1 MRAKKGEAKRKKK
14 EAKRRGSSSHFLR
27 FGVVWRRGVVVLA
40 VEGHTVHCVSHDVT
54 YSSIVYIS
62 SRIKNRT
69 RRKRRRQREMA
80 SVVAA
85 ATLTTLASLF
95 YASNSTLSSTNN
107 NSRNNSFA
115 VHNAPS
121 GVPPNDNKENDA
133 DDDDWQLSEQPRTY
147 GETASRLAKIVR
159 IGWTDALSILKI
171 WRVDHLLAIR
181 QLANRDCQDEIADA
195 VINIGKGKRITTGN
209 VSRRTSRNTK
219 VSSQTGNGG
228 TNGC

>member
-1 MRAKKGEAKRKKK
+1 
-14 EAKRRGSSSHFLR
+14 
-27 FGVVWRRGVVVLA
+27 
-40 VEGHTVHCVSHDVT
+40 
-54 YSSIVYIS
+54 
-62 SRIKNRT
+62 
-69 RRKRRRQREMA
+69 MA

-95 YASNSTLSSTNN
+95 YASNSNSSTNNN

-115 VHNAPS
+115 VQNAPS

-195 VINIGKGKRITTGN
+195 VINIGKGKRITKGTFRENITEHESLVANGERWDERLLRIRLALKYN
-209 VSRRTSRNTK
+209 KLLRRARDFETIRGR
-219 VSSQTGNGG
+219 VDD
-228 TNGC
+228 

>member
-1 MRAKKGEAKRKKK
+1 
-14 EAKRRGSSSHFLR
+14 
-27 FGVVWRRGVVVLA
+27 
-40 VEGHTVHCVSHDVT
+40 
-54 YSSIVYIS
+54 
-62 SRIKNRT
+62 
-69 RRKRRRQREMA
+69 MA

-95 YASNSTLSSTNN
+95 YASNSSNSSTNNN

-195 VINIGKGKRITTGN
+195 GDQHWKRETNHDGN
-209 VSRRTSRNTK
+209 VSREHHGTRKSRRKRGTVGRTVVKDT
-219 VSSQTGNGG
+219 VGVEV
-228 TNGC
+228 

>member
-1 MRAKKGEAKRKKK
+1 M
-14 EAKRRGSSSHFLR
+14 
-27 FGVVWRRGVVVLA
+27 
-40 VEGHTVHCVSHDVT
+40 T
-54 YSSIVYIS
+54 
-62 SRIKNRT
+62 
-69 RRKRRRQREMA
+69 

-95 YASNSTLSSTNN
+95 YASNSSNSSTNNN

-115 VHNAPS
+115 AHNAPS

-195 VINIGKGKRITTGN
+195 VINIGKGKRITKGTFRENITEHESLVANGERWDERLLRIRLALKYNKLLRRARDFETIRGRVDDSYQKILLHQIKPSTFKPAFVLFKDEN
-209 VSRRTSRNTK
+209 VKSL
-219 VSSQTGNGG
+219 
-228 TNGC
+228 